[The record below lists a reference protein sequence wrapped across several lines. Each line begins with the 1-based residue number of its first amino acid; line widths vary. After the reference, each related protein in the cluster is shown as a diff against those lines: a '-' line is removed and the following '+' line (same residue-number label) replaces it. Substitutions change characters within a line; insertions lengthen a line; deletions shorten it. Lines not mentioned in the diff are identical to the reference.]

1 MSSHPDAGTA
11 DDGHRQAEN
20 ADSTV
25 LSAIRSLAHEQSD
38 ATDFDTAEPEHVILL
53 SVDALRADHLGCH
66 DYHRDV
72 SPIIDH
78 LASAGIQ
85 FSRAYSPSSH
95 TREAVPALLSGQ
107 YPSTATTDRF
117 RRDTDTIGHLLHGTT
132 ARSAGIHSNPFVS
145 EGFGFGDGF
154 DHFNDD
160 MLVGGHW
167 LTALAQRAVD
177 KLRNRHY
184 ARAETITDRGI
195 EFLRSQAVEGGRPTF
210 TWLHYMDVHGPYE
223 PPTEF
228 RRKYVADRV
237 TDAEAA
243 RLYKRAIAEPDT
255 LTEREQQLLV
265 DLYDAEIRYLDA
277 NIGRLLDE
285 LSRLGI
291 RDETLILLTADHGE
305 AFGERGYYEHP
316 RFLPHELTHV
326 PLIATGAGI
335 HSREAIRAP
344 VSTLDVAPT
353 VADVFGVE
361 YDGPGKSLAATTDQP
376 DPYRVVF
383 AQARGEGE
391 DTGIHRYA
399 GYRAGGV
406 ACAEVDTETGE
417 RVFDAGVQ
425 LTLKARLDAHIDT
438 DGYIGA
444 TDAGQSEAR
453 DVGQTEI
460 KGAEDNVA
468 HRLRALGYVE

>member
-1 MSSHPDAGTA
+1 MSSYPDPDTA
-11 DDGHRQAEN
+11 DDSHQTAESIE
-20 ADSTV
+20 STV
-25 LSAIRSLAHEQSD
+25 HGTAEGRSHEESTTTGFD
-38 ATDFDTAEPEHVILL
+38 ATEPSHVVLL
-53 SVDALRADHLGCH
+53 SIDALRADHLSCH
-66 DYHRDV
+66 GYHREI
-72 SPIIDH
+72 SPTVDR
-78 LASAGIQ
+78 LAADGIR

-107 YPSTATTDRF
+107 YPSVATTDRF
-117 RRDTDTIGHLLHGTT
+117 RRNAQMIGHLLQGTT

-154 DHFNDD
+154 DHFDDD

-184 ARAETITDRGI
+184 ARAETVTDRGI
-195 EFLRSQAVEGGRPTF
+195 EFLRSQAVDGDRPTF

-223 PPTEF
+223 PPMEF
-228 RRKYVADRV
+228 RRKHVGDRV

-243 RLYKRAIAEPDT
+243 QLYKRAIAEPDS
-255 LTEREQQLLV
+255 LSEREQQCLI

-277 NIGRLLDE
+277 NIDRLLDE

-305 AFGERGYYEHP
+305 AFGEHGYYEHP

-326 PLIATGAGI
+326 PLIATGAGVHDKKTI
-335 HSREAIRAP
+335 HAP

-353 VADVFGVE
+353 VTAVFDGE
-361 YDGPGKSLAATTDQP
+361 YAGPGRSLAATADRP
-376 DPYRVVF
+376 DSSRIVF

-391 DTGIHRYA
+391 DAGIHRYA
-399 GYRAGGV
+399 GYRGGDIAYADV
-406 ACAEVDTETGE
+406 NTETGE
-417 RVFDAGVQ
+417 RTFDAGIQ
-425 LTLKARLDAHIDT
+425 RSLKRTLNAHIDANGYTTTT
-438 DGYIGA
+438 DIGR
-444 TDAGQSEAR
+444 SE
-453 DVGQTEI
+453 GNETERTTEND
-460 KGAEDNVA
+460 AEDDVA

>member
-1 MSSHPDAGTA
+1 MSSHPGPDTAGDSHQTA
-11 DDGHRQAEN
+11 QTTE
-20 ADSTV
+20 STV
-25 LSAIRSLAHEQSD
+25 HSTTEDRSHKESTTKGFD
-38 ATDFDTAEPEHVILL
+38 ATEPTHVILL
-53 SVDALRADHLGCH
+53 SIDALRADHLGCH
-66 DYHRDV
+66 GYHRDA
-72 SPIIDH
+72 SPTIDR
-78 LASAGIQ
+78 LAVDGIR

-107 YPSTATTDRF
+107 YPSVATTDRF
-117 RRDTDTIGHLLHGTT
+117 RRNTQTIGHLLQGTT

-145 EGFGFGDGF
+145 GGFGFGDGF
-154 DHFNDD
+154 DHFDDD
-160 MLVGGHW
+160 MIVGSHW

-184 ARAETITDRGI
+184 ARAETVTDRGI
-195 EFLRSQAVEGGRPTF
+195 EFLRSQAVDGGRQTF

-228 RRKYVADRV
+228 RRRYVGDRV

-243 RLYKRAIAEPDT
+243 RLYKRAITEPDS
-255 LTEREQQLLV
+255 LSEREQQRLI

-277 NIGRLLDE
+277 NVGRLLDE

-316 RFLPHELTHV
+316 RFLPRELTHV
-326 PLIATGAGI
+326 PLIATGAGVR
-335 HSREAIRAP
+335 SQETIRAP

-353 VADVFGVE
+353 IAEVFDVE
-361 YDGPGKSLAATTDQP
+361 YAGPGRSLVATTGRP
-376 DPYRVVF
+376 DPDRIVF

-391 DTGIHRYA
+391 DAGIHRYA
-399 GYRAGGV
+399 GYRGGGV
-406 ACAEVDTETGE
+406 AYADVDTETGE
-417 RVFDAGVQ
+417 RTFDAGIQ
-425 LTLKARLDAHIDT
+425 RSLKRALDAHIDA
-438 DGYIGA
+438 DGYTTAIDTGRLEGSDRER
-444 TDAGQSEAR
+444 T
-453 DVGQTEI
+453 TEND
-460 KGAEDNVA
+460 AEDDVA